1 MDLRSFDLNLL
12 VVLHTLITEQS
23 VSRAA
28 TKLHLSQPATSAAL
42 KRLRS
47 ALHDPLLVRDGLK
60 MVLTPRAEELL
71 VPLAAI
77 LGEIESTLDTPAP
90 FNPATVDR
98 TMRIATNDYGA
109 FVLIPPLMNRL
120 QQIAPGIDLEV
131 WEIGRDALAAL
142 NEGKIDLAIADGWT
156 LKQCRAKEVL
166 FPETFTCL
174 VRQDHPRIQTALTF
188 DNYLSE
194 QHILVS
200 ARGRVPG
207 HVDAILTQQGL
218 QRHVRLTL
226 PHVLAV
232 PAAIAATD
240 CIVTLASRIA
250 HSLAAD
256 YHLKLFAP
264 PIEIDGF
271 EIAIAWKP
279 QMANDP
285 AIQWLRGELRSIELF
300 DSYGEILT

>member
-12 VVLHTLITEQS
+12 VVLHALITERS

-28 TKLHLSQPATSAAL
+28 TKLHLSQPASSAAL

-47 ALHDPLLVRDGLK
+47 ALHDPLLVRDGLQ
-60 MVLTPRAEELL
+60 MILTPRAEELL
-71 VPLAAI
+71 RPVENI
-77 LGEIESTLDTPAP
+77 LGLIGTLDTPKG
-90 FNPATVDR
+90 FDPAIFQR

-109 FVLIPPLMNRL
+109 FILIPPLMNRL
-120 QQIAPGIDLEV
+120 QQIAPGIDVEV

-156 LKQCRAKEVL
+156 LKQCSSTEVL
-166 FPETFTCL
+166 FSETFTCL
-174 VRQDHPRIQTALTF
+174 VRQDHPRIRAKLTVE
-188 DNYLSE
+188 DYLAE

-200 ARGRVPG
+200 VRGRVPG
-207 HVDAILTQQGL
+207 HVDAILAQRGL
-218 QRHVRLTL
+218 QRHIRLTL

-256 YHLKLFAP
+256 YQLKMFAP
-264 PIEIDGF
+264 PIEINSF
-271 EIAIAWKP
+271 EIAMAWKP
-279 QMANDP
+279 RMANDP
-285 AIQWLRGELRSIELF
+285 AIQWLRSELTSIVI
-300 DSYGEILT
+300 DS

>member
-12 VVLHTLITEQS
+12 VVLHALITERS
-23 VSRAA
+23 VSLAA

-71 VPLAAI
+71 VPLENI
-77 LGEIESTLDTPAP
+77 LGQIGTLDTPRG
-90 FNPATVDR
+90 FDPAIFQR

-109 FVLIPPLMNRL
+109 FILIPPLMNRL
-120 QQIAPGIDLEV
+120 QQIAPGIDVEV

-156 LKQCRAKEVL
+156 LKQCKSTEVL

-174 VRQDHPRIQTALTF
+174 VCQDHPRIQTELTCKH
-188 DNYLSE
+188 YLTE
-194 QHILVS
+194 KHVLVS

-207 HVDAILTQQGL
+207 HVDAILAQQGL

-240 CIVTLASRIA
+240 NIVTLASRIA
-250 HSLAAD
+250 HSLAAE
-256 YHLKLFAP
+256 YRLKMFAP
-264 PIEIDGF
+264 PIEIEPF
-271 EIAIAWKP
+271 NIAMAWKP
-279 QMANDP
+279 RMTKDP
-285 AIQWLRGELRSIELF
+285 AIQWLQGELRSIAQ
-300 DSYGEILT
+300 GI